1 MKNRKNMKIKN
12 RANLDN
18 IDYQILEQLKDNG
31 RKPYRQIA
39 QELHLAVGT
48 ITNRVQKLEEQGI
61 IQGFKI
67 QLDYQQL
74 GYKLETI
81 IKIEHK
87 SSIEHIV
94 HTYPENIITRYKTTG
109 KYNTTIITRFKD
121 TLELKQ
127 FLEMLRKEENIS
139 KTYTEIILGNT
150 TVQSAH

>member
-12 RANLDN
+12 RANID
-18 IDYQILEQLKDNG
+18 ITDYQILEQLKDNS

-48 ITNRVQKLEEQGI
+48 ITNRVRKLEEQGI
-61 IQGFKI
+61 IQGFNI

-94 HTYPENIITRYKTTG
+94 HTYPENIETSYKTTG
-109 KYNTTIITRFKD
+109 KYNTILITRFKD
-121 TLELKQ
+121 VSELKQ
-127 FLEMLRKEENIS
+127 FLEILREEKGIIS
-139 KTYTEIILGNT
+139 INSQL
-150 TVQSAH
+150 VL

>member
-12 RANLDN
+12 RVNLDI

-61 IQGFKI
+61 IQGFHI
-67 QLDYQQL
+67 QLVYQQL
-74 GYKLETI
+74 GYKLEII
-81 IKIEHK
+81 IKIEHNA
-87 SSIEHIV
+87 SLEHIV
-94 HTYPENIITRYKTTG
+94 NAYPKNIITQYKTTG
-109 KYNTTIITRFKD
+109 KYNTTLITRFKD

-127 FLEMLRKEENIS
+127 FLEMLRKGGITSIN
-139 KTYTEIILGNT
+139 TEL
-150 TVQSAH
+150 VL